1 MNEGARNL
9 VSALLAIVYAAVILA
24 VGELY
29 IINRTTKLPTI
40 LVPPSS
46 GTPATPTAR
55 WLPQAPHS
63 RTTPL
68 VVISRERP
76 SLIAGASGDK

>member
-1 MNEGARNL
+1 MNDGARNL
-9 VSALLAIVYAAVILA
+9 VSALLAIVYAAVILV

-55 WLPQAPHS
+55 WLP
-63 RTTPL
+63 
-68 VVISRERP
+68 
-76 SLIAGASGDK
+76 

>member
-9 VSALLAIVYAAVILA
+9 VSALLAIVYAAVILV

-40 LVPPSS
+40 LVPPSR
-46 GTPATPTAR
+46 GTHATPAAR
-55 WLPQAPHS
+55 WLS
-63 RTTPL
+63 
-68 VVISRERP
+68 
-76 SLIAGASGDK
+76 